1 MQMRFIFRSSSFKS
15 RDRKIIAAI
24 DGHMCFPSNLICVV
38 YTSVGIAGNCFDQAT
53 LDGTTWLENQVTDP
67 SIEIYED

>member
-1 MQMRFIFRSSSFKS
+1 MRFIFRSSSFKS

-53 LDGTTWLENQVTDP
+53 LDGTT
-67 SIEIYED
+67 